1 MNLEHSLTP
10 YTKTNSK
17 WIKDTENSLFSV
29 EVREL
34 GVGKIVKRYNLPVIK
49 QIKSWE
55 YNVQHGDYS

>member
-1 MNLEHSLTP
+1 MWNA
-10 YTKTNSK
+10 KTNQK
-17 WIKDTENSLFSV
+17 YKKLKDTENSLFSV